1 MMHVVFIIYSDLS
14 GLKKSTSSKMTP
26 GSVPKAYINY
36 ILFDENFRFVS
47 GNFSRV
53 GSNSVVKSHYN
64 DVQMQN
70 IQVSKNGYLYV
81 YVSNESPVNVF
92 FDNLKMVLFFGY
104 EGLRYIRLT
113 LSDDLTNGQL
123 YYTDNIVNI

>member
-1 MMHVVFIIYSDLS
+1 
-14 GLKKSTSSKMTP
+14 MTL

-36 ILFDENFRFVS
+36 ILFNENFKFVS

-92 FDNLKMVLFFGY
+92 FDNLEMVLFFGY
-104 EGLRYIRLT
+104 EGPRYSRLT

-123 YYTDNIVNI
+123 YYTVNIVNI